1 MGGQIPPIDSL
12 LDQIQDSLLQQ
23 KAKPPARSSKKGH
36 EAAPKGKRKPV
47 SFTADDLSDFTTRV
61 KEDYQELAKAYYLAK
76 DVDVY
81 AQVRGDALIVRIPL
95 ASDDSL

>member
-1 MGGQIPPIDSL
+1 M
-12 LDQIQDSLLQQ
+12 
-23 KAKPPARSSKKGH
+23 
-36 EAAPKGKRKPV
+36 
-47 SFTADDLSDFTTRV
+47 

-76 DVDVY
+76 DVDVH